1 MIEKENILEF
11 AVEVLKIKFE
21 YLVLMERIKKKLKK
35 NIIKKK
41 NAI

>member
-1 MIEKENILEF
+1 MIEKEDILGL

-21 YLVLMERIKKKLKK
+21 YLVLMERIKKKLKINK
-35 NIIKKK
+35 IKK